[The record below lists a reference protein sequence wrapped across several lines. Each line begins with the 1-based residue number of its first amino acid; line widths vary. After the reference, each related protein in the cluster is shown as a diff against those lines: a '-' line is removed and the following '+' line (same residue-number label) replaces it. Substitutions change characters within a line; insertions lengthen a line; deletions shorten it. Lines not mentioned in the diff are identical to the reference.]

1 MDASRQ
7 ALVDAAVRRFA
18 EAGRDGVGPRD
29 LVRRL
34 GLPPEAVFKHFRT
47 RDALFAAVL
56 GQVQQE
62 LFAHIETHCPVV
74 PGESGLSMIQRLAD
88 AYCSFLE
95 ARPEPYLEI
104 LRGPMD
110 ALGAATESGLELTR
124 IVARIA
130 KQFEVLLLL
139 GRLDG
144 SVHDQTAE
152 DTARRIVNVVI
163 GTVRLRLTRPMARAR
178 NLRLMLMSLAGHPAA
193 ARAA

>member
-7 ALVDAAVRRFA
+7 ALIDAAVRRFA
-18 EAGRDGVGPRD
+18 ETGRDGVGPRD

-34 GLPPEAVFKHFRT
+34 GLPPEAVFKHFT
-47 RDALFAAVL
+47 NRDVLFAAVL

-62 LFAHIETHCPVV
+62 LFAHIEASCPVV
-74 PGESGLSMIQRLAD
+74 PGESGLSMIQRLAE
-88 AYCSFLE
+88 AYCCFLE
-95 ARPEPYLEI
+95 QRPEPYLDI
-104 LRGPMD
+104 LRGPREP
-110 ALGAATESGLELTR
+110 LEAATESGQELTR
-124 IVARIA
+124 LVARIA

-144 SVHDQTAE
+144 SVHDATAG

-163 GTVRLRLTRPMARAR
+163 GTVRLRLTLPTARAG
-178 NLRLMLMSLAGHPAA
+178 NLRLMLTSLAGHQAA